1 MEHNHQSDD
10 STANRLNRD
19 AKVSELNRAL
29 SAYEQWRTAHEYDRT
44 CPKCG
49 YPQLMFD
56 ILIGESVTF
65 SCMRRGCDFLLV
77 VPDPPPG
84 APAA

>member
-1 MEHNHQSDD
+1 MERND
-10 STANRLNRD
+10 RLNRD
-19 AKVSELNRAL
+19 ADVSELKRAL
-29 SAYEQWRTAHEYDRT
+29 SAYDQWRTTNEYDRT

-56 ILIGESVTF
+56 ILVGESVTF
-65 SCMRRGCDFLLV
+65 SCMRRVCGFSLI

-84 APAA
+84 TPAS

>member
-1 MEHNHQSDD
+1 MPDSLDRSLGGNAAIDGVLAAFEHWRKTSQFD
-10 STANRLNRD
+10 S
-19 AKVSELNRAL
+19 
-29 SAYEQWRTAHEYDRT
+29 T